1 MIRFLIQ
8 IEQTGKIMRTARF
21 LMILAVA
28 LGVFAATADAQRRKT
43 TTRRTTTTKK
53 PPTTVKPAL
62 TAEVIV
68 AKTKVSNQLFN
79 VNAFVDKLGPI
90 AQGIESVDGEAKTK
104 RLKKSILDENAA
116 NKQGVIQAIRGL
128 KTGLVNLETEF
139 RTKPDLRKFLV
150 SIQGISDLAAQ
161 SEDAAIAGRFVASK
175 DPLRTVAKKL
185 GDTLAVMP

>member
-1 MIRFLIQ
+1 
-8 IEQTGKIMRTARF
+8 
-21 LMILAVA
+21 MILAVA